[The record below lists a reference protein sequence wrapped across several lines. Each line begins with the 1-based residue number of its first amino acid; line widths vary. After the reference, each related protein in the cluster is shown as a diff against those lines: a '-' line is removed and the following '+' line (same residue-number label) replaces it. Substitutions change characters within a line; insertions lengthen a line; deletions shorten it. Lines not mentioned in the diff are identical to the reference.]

1 MGGQACVMENH
12 QEPIRLSVKVL
23 LILFMLVLNMK
34 CDDMFSRTSR
44 SALGLLFNGCWGSS
58 LGGRKQLGHEVN
70 HSAAFSAEVKN
81 EWSCSSSP

>member
-1 MGGQACVMENH
+1 VYELANERLSVVSDRTVIYCLFMGSQACLMENL

-44 SALGLLFNGCWGSS
+44 STTGPTQPPIQWLWGFFP
-58 LGGRKQLGHEVN
+58 GGGG
-70 HSAAFSAEVKN
+70 
-81 EWSCSSSP
+81 